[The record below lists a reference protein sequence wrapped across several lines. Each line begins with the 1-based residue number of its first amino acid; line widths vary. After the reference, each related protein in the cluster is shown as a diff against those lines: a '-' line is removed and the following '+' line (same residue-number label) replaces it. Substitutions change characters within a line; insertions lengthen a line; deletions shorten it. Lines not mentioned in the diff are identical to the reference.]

1 MKFLLTTH
9 QFLPEYSAGTEVL
22 TASVAREL
30 RRRGHEVRILT
41 GFPGAAGLRED
52 ERFDEY
58 TFEGITVYRFQHA
71 YVPMG
76 GERSMVALNFDNALA
91 AKYFGQIAD
100 DYAPDIV
107 HFFHLSR
114 LGSGLIDECINHGI
128 PACLTPTDFWVV
140 CHKAQ
145 LRMEDGSMCNGPSA
159 HAGNC
164 IKHLASTM
172 KDGVA
177 SQLIGC
183 LPTASVD
190 LVAYTSAHFP
200 KLRYPY
206 SNEVRAVNRRLHT
219 NVTRL
224 NRLRRIVSPTKL
236 MTETL
241 VRHGV
246 NSDLIVQA
254 GYGIDF
260 TPYQGNQA
268 AMPASKLRVGFI
280 GTLAPHKGCHVLI
293 EAINALPPNTASLHL
308 YGSLVEFPDYA
319 MRLQSLA
326 GIANPVEFMGT
337 FPNSQISTVLAGLD
351 VLVVPS
357 LWYENTPLVL
367 HSAAAAKRPVVA
379 SDLPG
384 LAEMVTH
391 ELNGLLFESGNPG
404 ALTHSLLRL
413 AHEPGLLQRL
423 SNSCLPPRT
432 TADYVDDLMTA
443 WRSPVK
449 LGVEPTEPKGDRD

>member
-30 RRRGHEVRILT
+30 RRRGHEVRVLT
-41 GFPGAAGLRED
+41 GFPGAADLRED
-52 ERFDEY
+52 KRLDEY
-58 TFEGITVYRFQHA
+58 TFEGIPVYRFQHA

-114 LGSGLIDECINHGI
+114 LGSGLIDECINRGLT
-128 PACLTPTDFWVV
+128 ACLTPTDFWVV
-140 CHKAQ
+140 CHTAQ
-145 LRMEDGSMCNGPSA
+145 LRMEDGSMCNGPSN
-159 HAGNC
+159 HASNC
-164 IKHLASTM
+164 IKHLASTR
-172 KDGVA
+172 KNGLA
-177 SQLIGC
+177 SALIGYM
-183 LPTASVD
+183 PTASVD
-190 LVAYTSAHFP
+190 LVAYASTRFS
-200 KLRYPY
+200 KLHYPY
-206 SNEVRAVNRRLHT
+206 CDEVRAIDRRLHT
-219 NVTRL
+219 NVRRL

-246 NSDLIVQA
+246 DSHLIVQA

-260 TPYQGNQA
+260 TPYQGNKA
-268 AMPASKLRVGFI
+268 TRPASKLRVGFI
-280 GTLAPHKGCHVLI
+280 GTLAPHKGGHVLI
-293 EAINALPPNTASLHL
+293 EAFNALPPNTASLHL
-308 YGSLVEFPDYA
+308 YGNLVEFPGYA
-319 MRLQSLA
+319 MQLQSKA
-326 GIANPVEFMGT
+326 GTANPVEFKGT
-337 FPNSQISTVLAGLD
+337 FPNSQISDVLAGLD

-367 HSAAAAKRPVVA
+367 HSAAAARRPVVA

-384 LAEMVTH
+384 LAEVVTH
-391 ELNGLLFESGNPG
+391 EVNGLLFENGNVA
-404 ALTHSLLRL
+404 ALTRSLMRL

-423 SNSCLPPRT
+423 SDNCLPPRT

-443 WRSPVK
+443 WGSPVK
-449 LGVEPTEPKGDRD
+449 FGV